1 VSGSIKQQVLKLFM
15 AFSIGRTFSMRELSC
30 SVMLALDIKPI
41 SANDNI
47 EGYWIEGHDEPTFF
61 PGRSA
66 IVKYR
71 TPHRNVIQIG
81 SFGILHPEVLRNFDI
96 SYPGSAVE
104 LNLEPFL

>member
-1 VSGSIKQQVLKLFM
+1 
-15 AFSIGRTFSMRELSC
+15 
-30 SVMLALDIKPI
+30 MLALDVKPI
-41 SANDNI
+41 SAKDKH

-71 TPHRNVIQIG
+71 TSHGNVIQIG

-96 SYPGSAVE
+96 NYPGSAVE
-104 LNLEPFL
+104 INLEPFL